1 MASAVTSDGVPHS
14 GAGDSNMRRG
24 TFNLGTYATGGVA
37 ITAAQLGL
45 TTIEHLDVGTA
56 GGILFEW
63 IKSSGLVKAYRQKDP
78 AAAGGADIALP
89 EVANAVDISANVGRY
104 QAWGT

>member
-1 MASAVTSDGVPHS
+1 MASAVTTDGVPYS
-14 GAGDSNMRRG
+14 GGADSLMRRG

-37 ITAAQLGL
+37 VTPAQLGL
-45 TTIEHLDVGTA
+45 NSIEHLDVGTA
-56 GGILFEW
+56 GGIIFEW

-78 AAAGGADIALP
+78 GSAGGADVALP
-89 EVANAVDISANVGRY
+89 EVANAVDISANVARY